1 MAGRPAHRATAEA
14 VSGGGGRL
22 ESQSAGKCQSSSS
35 AASGHAAAERRR
47 TVNRAPRG
55 GVMARP
61 LSLAKAAG
69 RQAIH
74 SRTARHIVDTIIM
87 KWQKLKS
94 AGRPPRRARPRGGAG
109 ARAAGVLQQTQ
120 ASAAAE

>member
-1 MAGRPAHRATAEA
+1 VVAVAGWRQ
-14 VSGGGGRL
+14 
-22 ESQSAGKCQSSSS
+22 SQSAGKCQSSSS
-35 AASGHAAAERRR
+35 AASGHAAAAERRR

-94 AGRPPRRARPRGGAG
+94 AG
-109 ARAAGVLQQTQ
+109 ARAAGVLQTQ
-120 ASAAAE
+120 ASAAIAAE

>member
-1 MAGRPAHRATAEA
+1 
-14 VSGGGGRL
+14 
-22 ESQSAGKCQSSSS
+22 
-35 AASGHAAAERRR
+35 
-47 TVNRAPRG
+47 
-55 GVMARP
+55 MARP

-94 AGRPPRRARPRGGAG
+94 AGPPRRARPRGGAG

>member
-1 MAGRPAHRATAEA
+1 MVAVAGWRQ
-14 VSGGGGRL
+14 
-22 ESQSAGKCQSSSS
+22 SQSAGKCQSSSS

-74 SRTARHIVDTIIM
+74 SRTARHIVDTIIIGQM
-87 KWQKLKS
+87 
-94 AGRPPRRARPRGGAG
+94 A
-109 ARAAGVLQQTQ
+109 T
-120 ASAAAE
+120 ASAN

>member
-1 MAGRPAHRATAEA
+1 VVAVAGCLAA
-14 VSGGGGRL
+14 VSVRR
-22 ESQSAGKCQSSSS
+22 GKCQSSSS

-87 KWQKLKS
+87 KLK
-94 AGRPPRRARPRGGAG
+94 GVVRVEGGPFQ
-109 ARAAGVLQQTQ
+109 AA
-120 ASAAAE
+120 S